1 MTLVY
6 GFMPSEVGTIFVP
19 ELDISIL
26 AFSAVLAIGT
36 GLLFGV
42 FPALQSTRLNLVTML
57 KGQSGQSS
65 GGRSAA
71 RFRTSLATVQVA
83 LSMALLVAAGLFVRS
98 LYNVS
103 RVDLG
108 VNIDRVVTFSLSP
121 GLNGYS
127 AERSQQLFEEI
138 ERQLKTFPGVR
149 AVSSGTIQIL
159 GGGNSQNNI
168 SVEGFRA
175 GPDTDTT
182 ASYNSVGPNYLY
194 TLEIPLLVGRDF
206 TESDV
211 IGATKAVIST
221 RDS

>member
-149 AVSSGTIQIL
+149 AVSSGTIQSL
-159 GGGNSQNNI
+159 
-168 SVEGFRA
+168 A
-175 GPDTDTT
+175 
-182 ASYNSVGPNYLY
+182 
-194 TLEIPLLVGRDF
+194 
-206 TESDV
+206 
-211 IGATKAVIST
+211 GATPRTTSLW
-221 RDS
+221 RDSEPAPTPTRPQATTPWARITCIPSRYPSSSAAISPRAT